1 METSVISILML
12 MLLQLMGS
20 GDCVNLDQPSRH
32 YWGNKVRLRSYENGV
47 SYLDVDQVRVKHVC
61 KDKLALVGMQTGWE
75 HKQTNSTFRCR
86 YLNITIQDRGG
97 KWQKEMVLRQTFSI
111 RLKKQYCYF
120 YVPLDR
126 TWIKVGPQLM
136 DNSTEYEYIAFRNDT
151 KIRTA
156 AIHLCRPRRT
166 KEWTIGGTY
175 TDRNFARYDILKRDQ
190 KYVVGHVI
198 HMRNSPKSDPPLAGE
213 PSPKGDPYGKTMI
226 FKDQKKRSIATKDQ
240 NVVPF
245 LIKEDEDSKYFEKDD
260 DRDKWLREAEKID
273 PEDTPL
279 ISRNLQFTDFGFG
292 VHNDF
297 WSGRGVTVKSKY
309 PTIELLVAV
318 DQLMLRNFSNDQD
331 AFFLFMAKT
340 VNVAES
346 FFYLLD
352 VRMRIVGLKVLPEYP
367 FTPDEGPIHVTSSY
381 YYTHFSR
388 LDAYLLYLKKWF
400 YRNSIDLTHVLW
412 NKKKFFEGMP
422 DAIATFTSIY
432 YNDREAG
439 HATDVFD
446 DTPNASQ
453 KHGNVFYV
461 KPNMDHP
468 DLMTNELSP
477 YSTGASLVHQ
487 IGHVLGWPHRSG
499 EWYTM
504 NLSPNIELGIYC
516 HCFREVGSCMLGSCD
531 SALYSIPDFMN
542 GCNSTFPDVNP
553 TTQPKLFTWN
563 TYHLHEMAKDDGE
576 YADQFH
582 RRLQFMRVACF
593 NAAIADIFILI
604 AFLFHMDILSSQ
616 MRR

>member
-1 METSVISILML
+1 MLILM
-12 MLLQLMGS
+12 QLIRS
-20 GDCVNLDQPSRH
+20 SDCVKKGQFRHLWGISLDLHAPFTEFESQYRDHNLFKSH
-32 YWGNKVRLRSYENGV
+32 ENGV

-61 KDKLALVGMQTGWE
+61 KDVVAGRGDT
-75 HKQTNSTFRCR
+75 TYRCR

-97 KWQKEMVLRQTFSI
+97 KWQKELVLRQTFSI

-136 DNSTEYEYIAFRNDT
+136 DNSTKWEWIEYRNDT

-156 AIHLCRPRRT
+156 AIHLCRSRRT

-198 HMRNSPKSDPPLAGE
+198 HMRIYPKSDPPAAGE
-213 PSPKGDPYGKTMI
+213 PSPRGKPYGKTEI
-226 FKDQKKRSIATKDQ
+226 YKDERKRSIATKDQ

-273 PEDTPL
+273 PKDTPL
-279 ISRNLQFTDFGFG
+279 ISRNLKFFRWEGEYS
-292 VHNDF
+292 F
-297 WSGRGVTVKSKY
+297 WGEEGIPVRSKY
-309 PTIELLVAV
+309 PTIELMVAV

-340 VNVAES
+340 VNIAES

-352 VRMRIVGLKVLPEYP
+352 VRMRIVGFKVLPEYP
-367 FTPDEGPIHVTSSY
+367 FTPDEGPIYVTSSY

-400 YRNSIDLTHVLW
+400 YRKYIDLSYIKRI
-412 NKKKFFEGMP
+412 NKGWGYFEGMP

-439 HATDVFD
+439 HTTDVFD
-446 DTPNASQ
+446 NSTEAYK

-487 IGHVLGWPHRSG
+487 IGHVLGWPHQ
-499 EWYTM
+499 
-504 NLSPNIELGIYC
+504 LGKNQMLTKSTGIFC
-516 HCFREVGSCMLGSCD
+516 ICFREVGTCLMGSCD
-531 SALYSIPDFMN
+531 SASYLIPDFMN
-542 GCNSTFPDVNP
+542 GCDSTFPVVNT
-553 TTQPKLFTWN
+553 TTQPKLFMWN
-563 TYHLHEMAKDDGE
+563 TSPRADMSEDNGE

-582 RRLQFMRVACF
+582 RRLQGMRVACF
-593 NAAIADIFILI
+593 AAAIADIFILI